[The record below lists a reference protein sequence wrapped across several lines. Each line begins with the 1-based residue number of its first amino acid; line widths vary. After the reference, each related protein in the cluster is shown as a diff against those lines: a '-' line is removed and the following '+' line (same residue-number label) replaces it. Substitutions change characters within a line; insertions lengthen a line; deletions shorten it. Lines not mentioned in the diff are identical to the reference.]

1 MTAEEK
7 REQQLK
13 RILPALFITVIY
25 YVFITDIV
33 GEPAKKAEES
43 FLALQKEGVSTEGVT
58 KKIAQKSQLDK
69 QISGLQSKVNVFK
82 EKLNKMAGF
91 LNAEAAS
98 NESTAILSEIL
109 NQYQLR
115 VIKEENK
122 PYAVGEMTPSLQE
135 IEKLLKAYGKKKTS
149 SINAQHILLSGSYIS
164 MYQAMNAIANGRL
177 KAIPVVLDLLPPVE
191 GADEDSDSLPQ
202 WELVLWMWW
211 CAVGRTLV
219 RYFQRDYLFLVI
231 AD

>member
-43 FLALQKEGVSTEGVT
+43 FLALQAEGVSPEGVNA
-58 KKIAQKSQLDK
+58 KIRRKSQIEQ
-69 QISGLQSKVNVFK
+69 QIDGLQSKVNVFK
-82 EKLNKMAGF
+82 KKLNKMAGF
-91 LNAEAAS
+91 LGSETAS

-122 PYAVGEMTPSLQE
+122 PYAVADMTPSLQE
-135 IEKLLKAYGKKKTS
+135 IEKLLKTDGKTS
-149 SINAQHILLSGSYIS
+149 DSINTQHILLSGGYIS

-177 KAIPVVLDLLPPVE
+177 KAIPVALDLLPPVE
-191 GADEDSDSLPQ
+191 GADEDSESLPQ
-202 WELVLWMWW
+202 WELVLWM
-211 CAVGRTLV
+211 
-219 RYFQRDYLFLVI
+219 
-231 AD
+231 